1 MQETRQNRI
10 ARLLQKELAQI
21 FQSQTRMMN
30 GVMVSVTRAKVSPD
44 LSICT
49 AYLSVF
55 PSEKGEEILKNIN
68 RNEKTIRYEL
78 GTRIRN
84 QVRIIPEL
92 RFFIDDSL
100 DYIERIDELL
110 KKCKTLS
117 LLEEKHARDKHHQR
131 HIGNRC
137 GGGNDGYGRGA
148 ERIQRVLR
156 PRGIVFHRLRPA
168 D

>member
-21 FQSQTRMMN
+21 FQSQTRMMH

-100 DYIERIDELL
+100 DYIEHIDSLL
-110 KKCKTLS
+110 K
-117 LLEEKHARDKHHQR
+117 
-131 HIGNRC
+131 
-137 GGGNDGYGRGA
+137 
-148 ERIQRVLR
+148 
-156 PRGIVFHRLRPA
+156 
-168 D
+168 